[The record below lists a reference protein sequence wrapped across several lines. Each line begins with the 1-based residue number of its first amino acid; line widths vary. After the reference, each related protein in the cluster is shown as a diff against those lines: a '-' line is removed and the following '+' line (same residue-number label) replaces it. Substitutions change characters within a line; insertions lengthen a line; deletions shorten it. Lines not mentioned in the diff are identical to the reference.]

1 MSAGPTPLWR
11 LFHPRIARSTFAP
24 LSKMNAHNA
33 GILQHLRRLY
43 DEPTRAFAFRGQ
55 TPDDFRTWSCRAR
68 PALRALIGLNS
79 IEEATKGFAPRVS
92 SGPVESLEGYSRRQ
106 CILHAEPDF
115 DVPFWCLTPASAG
128 PHPIAL
134 FPHGHYAEHGLDFAV
149 GIAATPDLA
158 ARIEDEDRD
167 VAVQAVQLG
176 FMAIAPATRGFH
188 PVCIGDLNGR
198 HGNSHCRSH
207 LIHSL
212 LAGRTPIGERV
223 WDLQCLIDWAV
234 AQPGVD
240 ATKVVMMGNSGGG
253 VATLYAAA
261 CDERITVA
269 VASCSFCTFVGEDG
283 VVHHCDCNTVPG
295 ILRFG
300 EFWDVAGLIAPRPL
314 LLVHGAT
321 DPLFPARE
329 IERAVAGV
337 ARIYEAAGAATRM
350 AHVWGPA
357 GHRFYRD
364 LMWPFVLEQC
374 GLRS

>member
-1 MSAGPTPLWR
+1 
-11 LFHPRIARSTFAP
+11 
-24 LSKMNAHNA
+24 
-33 GILQHLRRLY
+33 
-43 DEPTRAFAFRGQ
+43 
-55 TPDDFRTWSCRAR
+55 
-68 PALRALIGLNS
+68 
-79 IEEATKGFAPRVS
+79 V
-92 SGPVESLEGYSRRQ
+92 EGYFRQ
-106 CILHAEPDF
+106 KCILHAEPDF
-115 DVPFWCLTPASAG
+115 DVPFWCLTPAGTG

-134 FPHGHYAEHGLDFAV
+134 FPHGHYTENGLDFAA

-167 VAVQAVQLG
+167 VAVQAVRLG

-188 PVCIGDLNGR
+188 PVSVQDVNER

-207 LIHSL
+207 LIHCL

-223 WDLQCLIDWAV
+223 WDLRCLIDWAM

-240 ATKVVMMGNSGGG
+240 ATKIVMMGNSGGG
-253 VATLYAAA
+253 VATLYATA

-269 VASCSFCTFVGEDG
+269 VASCSFCTLVAENG

-329 IERAVAGV
+329 IGRAVAGV
-337 ARIYEAAGAATRM
+337 RRIYEAAGAATRM
-350 AHVWGPA
+350 VHAWGPA

-374 GLRS
+374 GARS